1 MEMAGPLTAM
11 QVITKGK
18 DTYDA
23 VIVGSGATGGWVA
36 KVLAEAGMQVA
47 LLEAGHRTTEAEFT
61 EHLRPYDLK
70 YRGYS
75 PEIRRNRPIQS
86 MKYACRESNYRWFV
100 DDIRNPYTYPDDKPF
115 QWTRGRLLGGRT
127 LTWGRQSYRLSKID
141 FAAASHDGYGS
152 DWPVTYEEMVPYYEA
167 VERYVG
173 ISGEPLGLM
182 QFPDSVMQPP
192 MGMTCGEKHFRDKIN
207 ARFGRNVTIGRAA
220 VLTQPLN
227 GRQACHSCG
236 PCEHG
241 CITHSYFASPWTTVA
256 DAEKSGNCSVVTNAV
271 VSHVTTDRDTGLANG
286 VAYIDRVT
294 RAAREAR
301 AKIVVLSASSLEST
315 RILLNSGEGFCNS
328 SGVLGHYVMDHMF
341 GGVSGVLP
349 VSEDP
354 KWVGPPQRPNGL
366 YLPRYMNVDR
376 PHTQGMIRGF
386 GAQMRNASF
395 YGSPAAISRIPGFGA
410 SFKRAVVDSKDSR
423 RFFIGTSSECLARYE
438 NYIQLDPEVKDA
450 WGIPAL
456 RMNVTWG
463 DNEMRLFRHSA
474 DEGEEM
480 LRAAGAE
487 DIQKITK
494 PRWPGGATHEVGSAR
509 MGNDPRK
516 SVLNRWNQA
525 HDLKN
530 LFITDGAGFV
540 SIGCV
545 NPTLTMMALAKRA
558 ADHIVD
564 TARRGEVA

>member
-1 MEMAGPLTAM
+1 MLTTM

-100 DDIRNPYTYPDDKPF
+100 DDIRNPYTCPDDKPF

-207 ARFGRNVTIGRAA
+207 ARFGRSVTIGRAA

-286 VAYIDRVT
+286 VAYIDRLT
-294 RAAREAR
+294 RAARAAR

-349 VSEDP
+349 VSEEP

-376 PHTQGMIRGF
+376 PHTEGTIRGF

-395 YGSPAAISRIPGFGA
+395 YGSPAAISRISGFGA

-509 MGNDPRK
+509 MGDNPRK

-530 LFITDGAGFV
+530 LFVTDGAAFV

>member
-1 MEMAGPLTAM
+1 M
-11 QVITKGK
+11 QLITRDGNVF
-18 DTYDA
+18 DA

-61 EHLRPYDLK
+61 EHLQPYDLK
-70 YRGYS
+70 YRGNS
-75 PEIRRNRPIQS
+75 PEIGRNRPVQS
-86 MKYACRESNYRWFV
+86 MKYACRESNYKWFV
-100 DDIRNPYTYPDDKPF
+100 DDVRNPYTYPEDKPF
-115 QWTRGRLLGGRT
+115 QWTRGRQLGGRS
-127 LTWGRQSYRLSKID
+127 LTWARQSYRLSKLD
-141 FAAASHDGYGS
+141 FSAASHDGYGEN
-152 DWPVTYEEMVPYYEA
+152 WPVTYEEMVPHYEA

-192 MGMTCGEKHFRDKIN
+192 MGMTCGELHFREKVN
-207 ARFGRNVTIGRAA
+207 ARFDRHVTIGRAA
-220 VLTQPLN
+220 VLTRPLN

-241 CITHSYFASPWTTVA
+241 CVTHSYFASPWTTIA
-256 DAEKSGNCSVVTNAV
+256 DAERSGNCTVMTDSV

-286 VAYIDRVT
+286 VAYLDRLF
-294 RAAREAR
+294 RAAREVR
-301 AKIVVLSASSLEST
+301 AKIVVLSASTLEST
-315 RILLNSGEGFCNS
+315 RILLNSGDGFCNS
-328 SGVLGHYVMDHMF
+328 SGVLGHYVMDHMY

-349 VSEDP
+349 VREGA
-354 KWVGPPQRPNGL
+354 KWTGAPRRPNGL

-376 PHTQGMIRGF
+376 PHTEGMIRGF
-386 GAQMRNASF
+386 GAQMRNASA
-395 YGSPAAISRIPGFGA
+395 YGSPSAISRIPGFGA
-410 SFKRAVVDSKDSR
+410 DFKRAVVNTEDCW
-423 RFFIGTSSECLARYE
+423 RFSIGTSSECLARYD
-438 NYIQLDPEVKDA
+438 NYVELDADAKDA

-487 DIQKITK
+487 DIRKITT
-494 PRWPGGATHEVGSAR
+494 PRWPGGATHEVGAAR

-516 SVLNRWNQA
+516 SVLNRWNQT
-525 HDLKN
+525 HDLGN
-530 LFITDGAGFV
+530 LFVTDGAAFV
-540 SIGCV
+540 STGCV

-564 TARRGEVA
+564 RARRGDLG

>member
-1 MEMAGPLTAM
+1 MAGPLTAM

>member
-1 MEMAGPLTAM
+1 M
-11 QVITKGK
+11 QVVTKDN

-61 EHLRPYDLK
+61 EHLRPFDLK
-70 YRGYS
+70 YRGFS

-192 MGMTCGEKHFRDKIN
+192 MRMTCGEKHFRDKIN
-207 ARFGRNVTIGRAA
+207 TRFGRNVTIGRAA

-241 CITHSYFASPWTTVA
+241 CVTHSYFASPWTTVA
-256 DAEKSGNCSVVTNAV
+256 DAEKSGNCEVVTNAV

-315 RILLNSGEGFCNS
+315 RILLNSGAGFCNS

-349 VSEDP
+349 VREDP

-376 PHTQGMIRGF
+376 PHTEGMIRGF

-410 SFKRAVVDSKDSR
+410 NFKRAVVDSKNSW

-438 NYIQLDPEVKDA
+438 NYIRLDPEVKDA

-463 DNEMRLFRHSA
+463 DNEMRLFQHSA

-487 DIQKITK
+487 DIQKITQ

-530 LFITDGAGFV
+530 LFVTDGAAFV